1 METLHSTCGYVA
13 LLGVA
18 WVLGTRRTPIS
29 YRPVVV
35 GTLLQVGL
43 AATLLLTQLREH
55 VFNLVSNLTDVLQA
69 TALKANESL
78 LFIGIANPQFRQT
91 YGPMLALEIAA
102 ILIFVASLSR
112 ILYHYRILPG
122 LIIVASRVMQRLMGI
137 SGAESVG
144 VVANVFLGMTEAPL
158 LVRPFVSRMTESELF
173 CLMCAGMATIA
184 GTVMVVYASM
194 LSAVEPLI
202 AGHLF
207 TASLIS
213 APAAI
218 AIAKLMMPETD
229 RPLTAGLHRIEIE
242 ADDTDNGVDAAARGA
257 TEGINLFINIIAV
270 LIAFI
275 GLVALAN
282 VIVSWIDELFHAG
295 VTTGWSLQA
304 ALGRALRYPVW
315 LMGIPWH
322 ETEAVGRLMGIKTIL
337 NEFVA
342 FAELTRL
349 MGDPAQAISQRS
361 FLICTYAL
369 CGFANFGSVAIM
381 IGGIG
386 AIAPERRGDL
396 ARLGLRSLAA
406 GTLATM
412 LTGCIIGLF
421 A

>member
-1 METLHSTCGYVA
+1 MDILHTVCGYVA
-13 LLGVA
+13 LLVLA
-18 WVLGTRRTPIS
+18 WVLGSRQRPIPYRTVAVATALQTGLSAVLLRTR
-29 YRPVVV
+29 
-35 GTLLQVGL
+35 
-43 AATLLLTQLREH
+43 LRDH
-55 VFNLVSNLTDVLQA
+55 VFAVVSGLTDVLQA

-78 LFIGIANPQFRQT
+78 LFLGLANPRFTQA
-91 YGPMLALEIAA
+91 YGPVLALEIAA

-112 ILYHYRILPG
+112 ILYHYRILPAV
-122 LIIVASRVMQRLMGI
+122 IAIASRFVQRSMGI

-158 LVRPFVSRMTESELF
+158 LIRPFVARLTQSELF
-173 CLMCAGMATIA
+173 CLMSAGMATIA

-194 LSAVEPLI
+194 LSALDPQI

-218 AIAKLMMPETD
+218 AIAKLMMPETARSQTAD
-229 RPLTAGLHRIEIE
+229 RHIEIGT
-242 ADDTDNGVDAAARGA
+242 DDTSNGVDAAARGA
-257 TEGINLFINIIAV
+257 TEGIHLFINIVAM

-282 VIVSWIDELFHAG
+282 TAVGWVDRLLHAG
-295 VTTGWSLQA
+295 ATAGWSLQA
-304 ALGRALRYPVW
+304 ALGYVLRLPVW

-322 ETEAVGRLMGIKTIL
+322 EAAAVGKLMGIKTIL

-342 FAELTRL
+342 YAELVRQ
-349 MGDPAQAISQRS
+349 MGEETTALSHRS
-361 FLICTYAL
+361 FLISTYAL

-386 AIAPERRGDL
+386 GIAPERRGDL
-396 ARLGLRSLAA
+396 ARLGLRSLVA

-412 LTGCIIGLF
+412 LTGCVVGLYV
-421 A
+421 